1 MSIMSV
7 NTRGIR
13 QKLGASKTTQCS
25 FSSNARLKI
34 TRKKME
40 MASGDEYLSP
50 CDICNDHRYS
60 EDTKN
65 GTETMMQFVPVVMR
79 AFKVSEEQAREKL
92 EESAQY
98 VAIKVWHWF

>member
-1 MSIMSV
+1 
-7 NTRGIR
+7 
-13 QKLGASKTTQCS
+13 
-25 FSSNARLKI
+25 
-34 TRKKME
+34 ME
-40 MASGDEYLSP
+40 MASGDEYLPP